1 MKVKV
6 KGMKVVILAGGYGTR
21 ISEES
26 DIKPKPMVSI
36 GQYPILW
43 HIMKTY
49 AHFGYNEFIICLGYK
64 GYVIKEF
71 FANFMLHTSDVEFDY
86 TKENSMKIFN
96 NTAEPWKVSLIET
109 GADTMTGGRIK
120 RIKDLIGNEPFMITY
135 GDGVADINIDE
146 LVKKHKKSGKILT
159 LSTIQLEPRFG
170 TIKFSQNDIIK
181 EFKEK
186 DKFEE
191 GWINGGYMVAEP
203 EFFNYLIDDSTV
215 LEKYPMTALAK
226 EGQLAAY
233 KHTGFWHPMD
243 TLREK
248 QQLSEMWETNNAP
261 WKVW

>member
-1 MKVKV
+1 
-6 KGMKVVILAGGYGTR
+6 MKVVILAGGYGTR

-26 DIKPKPMVSI
+26 DLKPKPMVNI

-49 AHFGYNEFIICLGYK
+49 SHYGFNEFIICLGYK

-86 TKENSMKIFN
+86 TKENSMKIFK

-109 GADTMTGGRIK
+109 GLDTMTGGRIK
-120 RIKDLIGNEPFMITY
+120 RIKEHIGNEPFMITY

-146 LVKKHKKSGKILT
+146 LIKRHKKGGKMLT
-159 LSTIQLEPRFG
+159 LSAIQLEPRFG
-170 TIKFSQNDIIK
+170 TIKFTGDDIIE

-191 GWINGGYMVAEP
+191 AWINGGYMVAEP
-203 EFFNYLIDDSTV
+203 EFFDYLIDDSTV
-215 LEKYPMTALAK
+215 LEQYPMTTLAK
-226 EGQLAAY
+226 QGQLAAY

-248 QQLSEMWETNNAP
+248 QMLNKMWDANKAP